1 MNMNTEKK
9 NKTPI
14 YQLRAYESYISRLKS
29 AGEYES
35 KILDKR
41 KNYYNENKDKIK
53 ERSRL
58 QYLKKKAAKEAQ
70 QVHGPQERNAQN
82 VTSIPPIE
90 LP

>member
-1 MNMNTEKK
+1 MNTEKK

-14 YQLRAYESYISRLKS
+14 YQLRAYEAYISRLKS

-41 KNYYNENKDKIK
+41 KNYYNENKEKIK

-58 QYLKKKAAKEAQ
+58 QYLKKKAAKEA
-70 QVHGPQERNAQN
+70 VKEAQN

>member
-1 MNMNTEKK
+1 MNTEKK

-58 QYLKKKAAKEAQ
+58 QYLKKKAAKEA
-70 QVHGPQERNAQN
+70 AQN